1 MSEPERFAGSTATVA
16 LVAPGRVVVAHCG
29 DSRAVLGRRSG
40 TALEFTR
47 DHRPAGRQLAAQA
60 EAARVAA
67 TGAWVADGRVM
78 GVLAV
83 SRAFGDF
90 EFKAGRD
97 AFLATGAAQGL
108 WPAAQ
113 AEGRVLSGAP
123 VVATPEVNEVETPPG
138 SFEFLIIASDGLWD
152 CITSVQAV
160 QFIHA
165 ELGRNGRDAAAC
177 AKKLAEHA
185 VKRRR
190 SQDNVAAVIVL
201 LP

>member
-1 MSEPERFAGSTATVA
+1 MTEEERFAGSTATVA

-29 DSRAVLGRRSG
+29 DSRAVLCTAGG
-40 TALEFTR
+40 TTLEVTR
-47 DHRPAGRQLAAQA
+47 DHRPAGRGLGQQA
-60 EAARVAA
+60 EAARVLA

-90 EFKAGRD
+90 EFKDGRN
-97 AFLATGAAQGL
+97 AFLAGGAAQGL

-113 AEGRVLSGAP
+113 AEGRALLTAP
-123 VVATPEVNEVETPPG
+123 VVATPEVSEVPLPEG
-138 SFEFLIIASDGLWD
+138 AFQFLLLASDGLWD
-152 CITSVQAV
+152 AITSQQAV
-160 QFIHA
+160 LYVRT
-165 ELGRNGRDAAAC
+165 ELARNGGDAQAAA
-177 AKKLAEHA
+177 AKLAEHA

-190 SQDNVAAVIVL
+190 SQDNVAAIVVM